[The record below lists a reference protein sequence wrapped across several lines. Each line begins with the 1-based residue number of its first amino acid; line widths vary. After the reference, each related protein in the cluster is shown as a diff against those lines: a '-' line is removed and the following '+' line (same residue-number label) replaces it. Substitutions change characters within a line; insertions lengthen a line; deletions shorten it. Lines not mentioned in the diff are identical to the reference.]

1 MCTKPSLVLKV
12 GELKVISIV
21 DHYVKDKSCV
31 LGKRIF
37 WFAIFF
43 LSKMTVKVQKLQRQ
57 KKPSAPPCPQFLMKS
72 PINMIENV
80 LHFEKISE
88 PFFDLSEISRF
99 DSFFDRQKLS
109 KRDISPKSKKG
120 TEIFS
125 KCRTFSII
133 FIGDFIKNWG
143 QGVALG
149 FFWPQSFHSLTV
161 IFDKK
166 KLANQKI
173 LFPKTQY

>member
-1 MCTKPSLVLKV
+1 
-12 GELKVISIV
+12 
-21 DHYVKDKSCV
+21 
-31 LGKRIF
+31 
-37 WFAIFF
+37 
-43 LSKMTVKVQKLQRQ
+43 MTVKVRKLGGP

-80 LHFEKISE
+80 LHFEKI
-88 PFFDLSEISRF
+88 EISRF
-99 DSFFDRQKLS
+99 DSFFDRQKTVKKLS
-109 KRDISPKSKKG
+109 KQDISPKSKKY
-120 TEIFS
+120 TKIFCKYGRLS
-125 KCRTFSII
+125 SI